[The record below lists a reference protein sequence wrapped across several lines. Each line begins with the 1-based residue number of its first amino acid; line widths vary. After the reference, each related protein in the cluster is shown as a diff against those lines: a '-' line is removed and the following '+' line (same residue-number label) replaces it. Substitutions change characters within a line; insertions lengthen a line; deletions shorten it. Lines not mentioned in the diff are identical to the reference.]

1 MASEPEMITGEEFAS
16 LLAVGRCSILQP
28 PAVIPGQHRARLIWV
43 GYIADIGG
51 RLRMTTSGRRRIA
64 AEFFKNMP
72 APAGKWD
79 DPVINMVDCQVE
91 PHTLSQA

>member
-1 MASEPEMITGEEFAS
+1 MASEPEVITGEEFAS
-16 LLAVGRCSILQP
+16 LLAVGRCSMLQP

-51 RLRMTTSGRRRIA
+51 RLRMTRSGRRRIA
-64 AEFFKNMP
+64 TEFFKDMS

-79 DPVINMVDCQVE
+79 DPVINVGGYQVE
-91 PHTLSQA
+91 PHTLNRA